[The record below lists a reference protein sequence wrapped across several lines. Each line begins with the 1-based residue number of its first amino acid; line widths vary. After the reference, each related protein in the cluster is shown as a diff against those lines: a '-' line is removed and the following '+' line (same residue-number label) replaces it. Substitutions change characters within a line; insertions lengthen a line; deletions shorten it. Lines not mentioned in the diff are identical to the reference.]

1 MEVGRAGRCI
11 TPGRRISTLLE
22 KWRGILTGIVNSG
35 MLSSSLV
42 ASREITAVEGRG
54 LAIK

>member
-1 MEVGRAGRCI
+1 MDVGRAGRCI

-22 KWRGILTGIVNSG
+22 LLRGILTGIVNSG
-35 MLSSSLV
+35 ETLSLLV
-42 ASREITAVEGRG
+42 AREMTAVEGRG